1 MHLPSLVADPNE
13 IAQTCIMQALRST
26 ARLITQRNDDAL
38 RSEDLTA
45 SQFTIL
51 AAISVQSGIKVT
63 TLAERVGMD
72 RTTLNR
78 VLAPLQRRGLVRHRS
93 EPRRRA
99 CQSGSLGCKRES
111 HIRKGRPAL
120 GTGAGPN
127 APTHRRRGPRRPA
140 GQPEGASRMIPF
152 GQKRAFALKSSR
164 NQMTAA
170 THHGPSGHADGIGNL
185 LLGFGT

>member
-1 MHLPSLVADPNE
+1 MRAYAHIKPMTDPKT

-26 ARLITQRNDDAL
+26 ARMITQRYEDAL

-78 VLAPLQRRGLVRHRS
+78 VLAPLQRRGLVRL
-93 EPRRRA
+93 E
-99 CQSGSLGCKRES
+99 
-111 HIRKGRPAL
+111 
-120 GTGAGPN
+120 
-127 APTHRRRGPRRPA
+127 
-140 GQPEGASRMIPF
+140 ASREDA
-152 GQKRAFALKSSR
+152 RAKAVHLDVKGKATFERAVPLWEKAQVQTLQHIDATAL
-164 NQMTAA
+164 
-170 THHGPSGHADGIGNL
+170 ADL
-185 LLGFGT
+185 RASLKALRE